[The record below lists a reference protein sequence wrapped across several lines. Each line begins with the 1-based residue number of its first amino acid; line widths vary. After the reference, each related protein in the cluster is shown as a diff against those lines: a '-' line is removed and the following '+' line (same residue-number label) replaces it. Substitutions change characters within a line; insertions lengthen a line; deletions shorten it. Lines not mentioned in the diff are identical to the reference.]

1 MRIIA
6 LALVASLTVVG
17 CSSSTTSDSPSAP
30 ETAPSSSPSANAL
43 DSAIEAT
50 AARGTAVLNISIDS
64 ADQQIAGVGS
74 AYLANN
80 RGEIAWSDQ
89 SSNESWTDL
98 INSDGT
104 YTLVDGSW
112 FLAPTGTQTPTSG
125 NTSPLSQLGSV
136 TPNGEHPLTGSLP
149 LSIDSG
155 MNFSDEELIELAK
168 TCDMS
173 LAVEVGLDS
182 DGLISSI
189 VKSFEC
195 PGNERVSASALTDFG
210 APINLSTPEDA
221 FEVDPGQ

>member
-1 MRIIA
+1 
-6 LALVASLTVVG
+6 VVG

-112 FLAPTGTQTPTSG
+112 FLAPTGTQTPTSEIH
-125 NTSPLSQLGSV
+125 L
-136 TPNGEHPLTGSLP
+136 
-149 LSIDSG
+149 
-155 MNFSDEELIELAK
+155 
-168 TCDMS
+168 
-173 LAVEVGLDS
+173 
-182 DGLISSI
+182 
-189 VKSFEC
+189 
-195 PGNERVSASALTDFG
+195 R
-210 APINLSTPEDA
+210 
-221 FEVDPGQ
+221 